1 MRIIIGLGNPGKD
14 YEKTRH
20 NAGFRVI
27 DLLCEKYEIQT
38 ARMKFHSMIGEGKI
52 AGEKVLLVKPTTYM
66 NNSGEALGPM
76 LSYYKMNTEDL
87 TVIHDDMDIPAGTVR
102 IRKKGGSGGHNGL
115 KSIIAHVGS
124 EDFARVRIGIGRPLP
139 GWTVINHVLAPFSA
153 EDAQRIREAITYL
166 LPAME
171 CIVTGGADLAMNRY
185 NPHKKKMRQQEGSHD
200 TENGEKD
207 TREEG

>member
-66 NNSGEALGPM
+66 NNSGQAVREIV
-76 LSYYKMNTEDL
+76 SYYQLEPKDI
-87 TVIHDDMDIPAGTVR
+87 VVFSDDIDIPFGTLR
-102 IRKKGGSGGHNGL
+102 IKRKGSAGGHNGL
-115 KSIIAHVGS
+115 KSVIYHLQSDEFPRIKLGVGKKQ
-124 EDFARVRIGIGRPLP
+124 EG
-139 GWTVINHVLAPFSA
+139 
-153 EDAQRIREAITYL
+153 E
-166 LPAME
+166 
-171 CIVTGGADLAMNRY
+171 DLADFVLGRFSRNEQEVMDTLIEMAAESLEVLIKDGEDKAMSEY
-185 NPHKKKMRQQEGSHD
+185 NGRSAK
-200 TENGEKD
+200 
-207 TREEG
+207 